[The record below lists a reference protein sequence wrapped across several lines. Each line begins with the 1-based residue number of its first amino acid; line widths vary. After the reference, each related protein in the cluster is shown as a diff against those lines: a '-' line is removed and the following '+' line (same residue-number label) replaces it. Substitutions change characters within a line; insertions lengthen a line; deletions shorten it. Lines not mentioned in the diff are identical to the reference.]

1 MTDQKQIFSP
11 RSDAGYFVKA
21 AVVGILVGG
30 LATGFHAGLEFL
42 VAQYAA
48 LRTSFTSTP
57 LSYAVSI
64 FVSAACV
71 TLAFLLVQRVAPE
84 AAGSGI
90 QEIEGAMEDKRPLNW
105 ASVLVAK
112 FFGGLLA
119 LGSGLVLGREGPT
132 IHMGAMTAEALARSH
147 QTGALS
153 ASDHKGLLAAGA
165 AAGLAAAFNAP
176 LAAIL
181 FIVEETRRQFPFGY
195 RTYMAVII
203 ASILSAAIT
212 EQLTHRGPLLVID
225 ADYIPIWSFALLG
238 ILGVLLGVLG
248 VCFNRA
254 LVCIMDLFHAMPSNL
269 RWLPALAIGASS
281 GVLLNLFPE
290 ATGGGED
297 LVHDLISGNL
307 GVAALLLL
315 TLLRFG
321 GVLFSY
327 ASGVPGGI
335 FAPMLSIATCAGL
348 AFGVASSDF
357 LPLEDNFR
365 AACAVAA
372 MGGFFAA
379 SVRAPLVGVVLV
391 MELTG
396 AYALI
401 MPVLVTCTTASLTA
415 HQLGGR
421 PIYEVLLERTLKL
434 AGETPPNEPSK
445 TPVQLGTR
453 ES

>member
-1 MTDQKQIFSP
+1 MIKRPTSSSA
-11 RSDAGYFVKA
+11 RSDAVYFVKA
-21 AVVGILVGG
+21 AAVGLLVGA
-30 LATGFHAGLEFL
+30 LATGFHSGLEIIFSH
-42 VAQYAA
+42 YAT
-48 LRTSFTSTP
+48 LRASLGGGVTP
-57 LSYAVSI
+57 YLVSI
-64 FVSAACV
+64 AISSICV
-71 TLAFLLVQRVAPE
+71 AGAFLLVQRVAPE

-132 IHMGAMTAEALARSH
+132 IHMGAMTAEALSRSH
-147 QTGALS
+147 DISPA
-153 ASDHKGLLAAGA
+153 DHKGLLAAGA

-203 ASILSAAIT
+203 ASILSAAVT
-212 EQLTHRGPLLVID
+212 EELTGIGPPLLVEVT
-225 ADYIPIWSFALLG
+225 YVPVWSFL
-238 ILGVLLGVLG
+238 LLGVLG
-248 VCFNRA
+248 IFLGALGVFFNWA
-254 LVCIMDLFHAMPSNL
+254 LITVMDLFQKIPAKM
-269 RWLPALAIGASS
+269 RWVPALAIGAVT
-281 GVLLNLFPE
+281 GVLLNAFPD

-297 LVHDLISGNL
+297 LVHDLVTSHYGIL
-307 GVAALLLL
+307 ALLLL
-315 TLLRFG
+315 TVLRFG

-348 AFGVASSDF
+348 AFGVAAISV
-357 LPLEDNFR
+357 LPIEDEFR

-401 MPVLVTCTTASLTA
+401 MPVLVTCTAAALTA
-415 HQLGGR
+415 HHLGGR
-421 PIYEVLLERTLKL
+421 PIYEQLLERTLRL
-434 AGETPPNEPSK
+434 SGQPTDDEPDK

>member
-1 MTDQKQIFSP
+1 MKFLSP
-11 RSDAGYFVKA
+11 GPDAAYFVKA
-21 AVVGILVGG
+21 ALVGLLVGG
-30 LATGFHAGLEFL
+30 LATGFHTGVEFL
-42 VAQYAA
+42 FAHYGA
-48 LRTSFTSTP
+48 LRASLGTGLLP
-57 LSYAVSI
+57 YAVSI
-64 FVSAACV
+64 AISGAAV
-71 TLAFLLVQRVAPE
+71 VGAFLVVQRVAPE

-90 QEIEGAMEDKRPLNW
+90 QEIEGAMEGKRPVHW
-105 ASVLVAK
+105 TRVLIAK

-132 IHMGAMTAEALARSH
+132 IHMGAMTAEALARS
-147 QTGALS
+147 QDVS
-153 ASDHKGLLAAGA
+153 PSDHKGLLAAGA

-181 FIVEETRRQFPFGY
+181 FIIEETRRQFPFSY

-203 ASILSAAIT
+203 ASILSAAVT
-212 EQLTHRGPLLVID
+212 EKLTHIGPPLLVEVS
-225 ADYIPIWSFALLG
+225 YVPIWSFVLLG
-238 ILGVLLGVLG
+238 ILGIFLGALGVF
-248 VCFNRA
+248 FNWA
-254 LVCIMDLFHAMPSNL
+254 LIEVMDLFQKIRVGL
-269 RWLPALAIGASS
+269 RWLPALAVGGITGA
-281 GVLLNLFPE
+281 LLIAFPD
-290 ATGGGED
+290 ATTGGED
-297 LVHDLISGNL
+297 LVHGLVTSHY
-307 GVAALLLL
+307 GVLALVLL

-348 AFGVASSDF
+348 AFGTAAAEIMPMMD
-357 LPLEDNFR
+357 DDFR

-415 HQLGGR
+415 HHLGGR
-421 PIYEVLLERTLKL
+421 PIYEQLLERTLRL
-434 AGETPPNEPSK
+434 AGQVPDKPTEDTPI
-445 TPVQLGTR
+445 QLGTL
-453 ES
+453 